1 MTLKVSDA
9 DLSAIYAHGE
19 AAYPEECCGILIGPQ
34 PKSSGDAIVIAEIR
48 SEENEREDASRHNRY
63 VISPQALLQAQRSA
77 REQDMEILGYYHSH
91 PDHPAKPSDFDR
103 EHAWPQT
110 SYMIISVMGGTVVD
124 GRSWRLVDDRSRF
137 EEEDLVGSN
146 GDKVVFDAAAQ
157 S

>member
-34 PKSSGDAIVIAEIR
+34 PKSGGDAIVIAEIR

-63 VISPQALLQAQRSA
+63 VISPQALLQAQRTA

-91 PDHPAKPSDFDR
+91 PDHPARPTEFDR
-103 EHAWPQT
+103 EQRTQIFGVRCFKRPVAVNDVCRAMLSWPPALLKRT
-110 SYMIISVMGGTVVD
+110 
-124 GRSWRLVDDRSRF
+124 
-137 EEEDLVGSN
+137 
-146 GDKVVFDAAAQ
+146 
-157 S
+157 